1 MKKKCLKILLFA
13 LAVPVLIVLL
23 VATGILID
31 LETSALPLPVDYDD
45 PEPLIDLADRTGRYI
60 FRANPDK
67 DSPVRQAALKE
78 IHDIAM
84 LDVSDEEK
92 ARLIRERFPEESFW
106 DEDMKNLLK
115 AAETGDPEAQYQ
127 LGSLYLGPK
136 DFWDDSVDYTRGKGM
151 MRGGYPALKW
161 FHRAALQGHVKAQN
175 KLAYL
180 LNDGYTPIGKNHVT
194 LNRKSRELLKLEKAE
209 WSRKAIENGDP
220 FALIR
225 LQKDDELRETTEEL
239 TRTRQEGLAL
249 FREAAGQGHVQAMLV
264 LAVNPSHSGEV
275 GEWYRMAAEHG
286 SVEGMVE
293 YADLCEKKA
302 RIKAEEENEAKED
315 EEDAEE
321 DNAEEEDGTDE
332 TGKEEEEEIDNE
344 YMAEAKLW
352 RRKAFDAAMKQ
363 LDAGDAEGLRV
374 FMANRFCRDHLED
387 YLEGEDKAAFAA
399 RIRDRLWGLL
409 EQSSEPYYV
418 SYLDVLYIVFARIAG
433 EEKETFLRRL
443 LDLDDIIFSIPLG
456 EQFIYH
462 GNQQNK
468 EEAVRMLR
476 IPAGFGHPDAR
487 SDLGYCYLRGD
498 GVPQDKAEGVK
509 WLRMAA
515 EQGDDEAVFYLSEIL
530 WNRGPLNWPEA
541 LEWTI
546 RNKTDDSPAEY
557 CLDRLKDMCRAF
569 GGYWRTTWVD
579 YYRNWFSE

>member
-1 MKKKCLKILLFA
+1 MKKKCLKILLLA

-45 PEPLIDLADRTGRYI
+45 PEPLIELADRTGRYI
-60 FRANPDK
+60 FRANPDRN
-67 DSPVRQAALKE
+67 SPVRQAALKE

-115 AAETGDPEAQYQ
+115 AAEAGDPEAQYQ
-127 LGSLYLGPK
+127 LGSLYLGQRN
-136 DFWDDSVDYTRGKGM
+136 FWDDGVDYARGKCM
-151 MRGGYPALKW
+151 MRGGNPALKW

-180 LNDGYTPIGKNHVT
+180 LDAGLWPIGKNHVT
-194 LNRKSRELLKLEKAE
+194 LNRKSMELLKREKAE

-225 LQKDDELRETTEEL
+225 LREDDELRETAEEL

-264 LAVNPSHSGEV
+264 LAENLSGSDEG

-321 DNAEEEDGTDE
+321 DNAEGEDGTDE
-332 TGKEEEEEIDNE
+332 TGEEEEEIDNE

-363 LDAGDAEGLRV
+363 LDAGDAEGIRD
-374 FMANRFCRDHLED
+374 FMADRFCRDHLED
-387 YLEGEDKAAFAA
+387 YLDGEDKAAFAA

-409 EQSSEPYYV
+409 EQSSEPFYV
-418 SYLDVLYIVFARIAG
+418 SRLDLLYIGLAKIAG
-433 EEKETFLRRL
+433 EEEETILRRL

-462 GNQQNK
+462 GNQQN
-468 EEAVRMLR
+468 ETEAVRMRR
-476 IPAGFGHPDAR
+476 IPAGFGLPEAR
-487 SDLGYCYLRGD
+487 IALGRCYLRGE

-515 EQGDDEAVFYLSEIL
+515 EQGDTDAILFLSDIL

-541 LEWTI
+541 LKWTI
-546 RNKTDDSPAEY
+546 RNRLDDSPADY

-569 GGYWRTTWVD
+569 CGYWRTTWVD

>member
-1 MKKKCLKILLFA
+1 MKKKHLKILLIA
-13 LAVPVLIVLL
+13 LAVPMLIVLL
-23 VATGILID
+23 VAGRVLID

-45 PEPLIDLADRTGRYI
+45 SEALIDLADRTGRYI
-60 FRANPDK
+60 FRANPDR
-67 DSPVRQAALKE
+67 DSPARQAALKE
-78 IHDIAM
+78 FHDIAM

-92 ARLIRERFPEESFW
+92 ARLICERFPEESFW
-106 DEDMKNLLK
+106 DEDMKELLR
-115 AAETGDPEAQYQ
+115 AAEAGESEAQYQ
-127 LGSLYLGPK
+127 IGCLYLP
-136 DFWDDSVDYTRGKGM
+136 DTPYWDDGVDCERGKCM
-151 MRGGYPALKW
+151 MQSGYQAFKW
-161 FHRAALQGHVKAQN
+161 FHRAAMQGHVKAQN
-175 KLAYL
+175 RLAYL
-180 LNDGYTPIGKNHVT
+180 LNAGYCPIGKNNLT
-194 LNRKSRELLKLEKAE
+194 LNRKSRELLKREKAE
-209 WSRKAIENGDP
+209 WSRIALENGDP

-225 LQKDDELRETTEEL
+225 LPKDDELRETTEAHG
-239 TRTRQEGLAL
+239 RTREEGLAL

-264 LAVNPSHSGEV
+264 LAEKLSRSDEGE
-275 GEWYRMAAEHG
+275 EWYRRAAESG
-286 SVEGMVE
+286 SVEAMVE
-293 YADLCEKKA
+293 YAALCEKKA
-302 RIKAEEENEAKED
+302 RIKAEEENEAEED
-315 EEDAEE
+315 EEDAEK

-332 TGKEEEEEIDNE
+332 TGEEEEEIDNE

-352 RRKAFDAAMKQ
+352 SRKAFDAAMKQ
-363 LDAGDAEGLRV
+363 LDAGDAEGLRD
-374 FMANRFCRDHLED
+374 FMANRFCQDHLED

-433 EEKETFLRRL
+433 DERETILRRL
-443 LDLDDIIFSIPLG
+443 LDLDDIIFSIQVG

>member
-84 LDVSDEEK
+84 LDVSDEKK

-106 DEDMKNLLK
+106 DDDMKELLR
-115 AAETGDPEAQYQ
+115 AAESGDPEAQYQ

-136 DFWDDSVDYTRGKGM
+136 DFWDDSVDYTRGKCM

-161 FHRAALQGHVKAQN
+161 FHRAAVQGHVKAQN

-180 LNDGYTPIGKNHVT
+180 LDAGLWPIGKNHVT
-194 LNRKSRELLKLEKAE
+194 LNRKSMELVKREKAE

-225 LQKDDELRETTEEL
+225 LREDDELRETAEEL

-264 LAVNPSHSGEV
+264 LAENLSGSDEG

-315 EEDAEE
+315 EEGAEE

-332 TGKEEEEEIDNE
+332 TGEEEEEIDNE

-352 RRKAFDAAMKQ
+352 SRKAFDAAMKQ
-363 LDAGDAEGLRV
+363 LDAGNAEGLRV
-374 FMANRFCRDHLED
+374 FMANRFCQDHLED

-409 EQSSEPYYV
+409 EQSGEPYYV

-433 EEKETFLRRL
+433 EEKETILRRL
-443 LDLDDIIFSIPLG
+443 LDLDDILLLNVLG
-456 EQFIYH
+456 YQFLYH
-462 GNQQNK
+462 GNQQN
-468 EEAVRMLR
+468 ETEAVRMLR

-487 SDLGYCYLRGD
+487 IDLGRCYLRGE

-515 EQGDDEAVFYLSEIL
+515 EQGDTDAILFLSDIL

-541 LEWTI
+541 LKWTI
-546 RNKTDDSPAEY
+546 RNRLDDSPADY

-569 GGYWRTTWVD
+569 CGYWRTTWVD